1 MRYAS
6 SVGIMLLGQ
15 EGQPAEVASLARERK
30 EAVRFGIEVPQDA
43 PFPALV
49 ERWQR
54 AEELG
59 FDHLWVADHSA
70 DTRTDQRNL
79 GGTWFDGWTVLA
91 VMAKET
97 TRIRIGTLV
106 SNPVLR
112 PPALLAK
119 EALTID
125 HLSGGRLELGIG
137 TGIEPLDHA
146 TMGLDYW
153 SPGERVARFSEYVE
167 VVDGLLANPSRAY
180 AFEARFSRTREAA
193 MGPPP
198 VQWPRP
204 PITVGGQSPSV
215 LRVAAEH

>member
-1 MRYAS
+1 
-6 SVGIMLLGQ
+6 MLLGP
-15 EGQPAEVASLARERK
+15 EGQPAETVSLAGERK
-30 EAVRFGIEVPQDA
+30 EAARFGIEVPQDA

-70 DTRTDQRNL
+70 DTRTDHSGDYRNL
-79 GGTWFDGWTVLA
+79 DGTWFDGWTVLA

-97 TRIRIGTLV
+97 THIRVGTLV
-106 SNPVLR
+106 SNPVFR

-146 TMGLDYW
+146 TMRLDYW
-153 SPGERVARFSEYVE
+153 SPGERVARFSE
-167 VVDGLLANPSRAY
+167 
-180 AFEARFSRTREAA
+180 
-193 MGPPP
+193 
-198 VQWPRP
+198 
-204 PITVGGQSPSV
+204 
-215 LRVAAEH
+215 